1 MDTRYFED
9 LAAAFVRGKLGVDGH
24 DAQALIGLGL
34 SRGLKLHKFKRQA
47 ELPRVRRV
55 LGLLRSLV
63 PTDLLD
69 VGSGRGAFLWPL
81 VDAFPELPVL
91 AIDHQERRALDI
103 DAVRRGGIDR
113 LCSARMDARRLALRT
128 KSRDVATALEV
139 LEHLERP
146 ELAARELVRVAR
158 RFVVASVPAHED
170 ENPEHLHLFDET
182 ALQRLFEAA
191 GATRVTFER
200 VHNHII
206 ALARL

>member
-9 LAAAFVRGKLGVDGH
+9 LAAAFVRGKLRVEGD
-24 DAQALIGLGL
+24 DPQALIALGL
-34 SRGLKLHKFKRQA
+34 SKGLKLHKFKRQA

-55 LGLLRSLV
+55 LGLLRSLS

-69 VGSGRGAFLWPL
+69 VGSGRGTFLWPL
-81 VDAFPELPVL
+81 LDAFPELPVL
-91 AIDHQERRALDI
+91 AIDHQERRALDV
-103 DAVRRGGIDR
+103 DAVRRGGIAR
-113 LCSARMDARRLALRT
+113 LGSAQMDARRLALRP

-146 ELAARELVRVAR
+146 EEAAAELVRVAR

-170 ENPEHLHLFDET
+170 ENPEHVQLFDEA
-182 ALQRLFEAA
+182 ALQRLFGAA